1 VSPDPRNPA
10 LAPGQTVSGYEVL
23 AGMEL
28 PHLDGHAW
36 ELRHRRT
43 GARHVHISHRVEEN
57 GFLLALRTLPEDS
70 TGVAHILEHGVLE
83 GSRSYPVKMFTQ
95 LTGRSLFS
103 YINAFTSSD
112 RTVYPFATPDA
123 GDWDRLLVRYLDA
136 VFHPLLEDE
145 AFLQEGWRL
154 EPADPQRPDG
164 ALEIRGVVFNE
175 MKAALASP
183 DAQFSRRFRREL
195 LPDLC
200 YAHESGGDP
209 EAIPD
214 LDAEGW
220 RAFHRR
226 HYRPANS
233 WTVTFGHL
241 PLAPTLA
248 RLDEAFAGLEAGTAL
263 ELPPHPPLGA
273 PQRRVAGYTAP
284 AEAAGLPRYA
294 GVGWR
299 LSPQTDLL
307 ESLRLS
313 FLFEVLCGGLAAPL
327 NHGLLRAGLGPSL
340 APLGFDGGGTRLTF
354 AIGLRGVEEGA
365 GAAVEAAVLDILGRL
380 AQEGLESGDVAAAL
394 DRFELEIRE
403 QGRSGGLPWGL
414 GLAWSGLAHW
424 MAGGS
429 CLEALRTDRLLE
441 TLRREA
447 EDTGLL
453 PGLIRRW
460 LLDNPERLVLEAY
473 PEAGSLEAREER
485 LRVRVEETGRRLG
498 PQGRRALV
506 EQAARV
512 AAWREDPGD
521 LTCMPEVDPATLSR
535 TAKPCGGNE
544 RELAGGLLRSHR
556 ETVNG
561 LTHVN
566 LALPLD
572 PADPDLP
579 LVDLLGWLPRLGHG
593 GLGVEAAERRLRGL
607 LAGLSLGSH
616 HSLPAGT
623 AGFLG
628 SAGVHVL
635 QLRFHGLGRRW
646 RDWQALLE
654 DLLERPALDDGGR
667 LGELLAMRQ
676 SRLRGQV
683 VAGATQIALQTAQDL
698 ISPIGQVQHQVEGV
712 GFLRRLQRL
721 DVERDALGARL
732 SGLLERALSTHGRLL
747 SLCAGE
753 GELEAAEAALAG
765 WLDGRPAPRRV
776 EAPCAGPATGPAAAL
791 LACTA
796 PVDGAFPAESWPAPP
811 LDHPDAPRLVLL
823 SAWMHQPL
831 YERIRAAGGAYG
843 AQAAYDWSQ
852 RTFSFLSWRD
862 PRIAGTYADFDAVR
876 RLALDGAAAGEE
888 LRRARVEA
896 LRRQDTPLLPHE
908 RAARCFQHRLHGTTQ
923 EVRDAFRAGLLDATP
938 AQLAEAAGRWL
949 GDEAARRR
957 VVVCAPAHLGVRTGD
972 LDIVAEEVLPS

>member
-1 VSPDPRNPA
+1 MSPDPRNPA
-10 LAPGQTVSGYEVL
+10 LSTGLVLEGFEVL
-23 AGMEL
+23 AHEEL

-57 GFLLALRTLPEDS
+57 GFLLALRTLPGDS

-83 GSRSYPVKMFTQ
+83 GSRRFPVKMFTQ

-103 YINAFTSSD
+103 YLNAFTSSD

-136 VFHPLLEDE
+136 VYHPLLEDE

-154 EPADPQRPDG
+154 EPVEPSDPDG

-195 LPDLC
+195 LPALC

-214 LDAEGW
+214 LDAEAW

-226 HYRPANS
+226 HYRPGNS
-233 WTVTFGHL
+233 WSVSFGHL

-248 RLDEAFAGLEAGTAL
+248 RLDEAFAGLEGGPAL
-263 ELPPHPPLGA
+263 VLPPHPPLGA
-273 PQRRVAGYTAP
+273 PRSVAVGYTAP
-284 AEAAGLPRYA
+284 VDAAGLPRYA
-294 GVGWR
+294 AVGWR
-299 LSPQTDLL
+299 LCPQTELE

-327 NHGLLRAGLGPSL
+327 NHGLLQAGLGPSL
-340 APLGFDGGGTRLTF
+340 APLGFDGGGTRLCF
-354 AIGLRGVEEGA
+354 SIGLRGVEPGA
-365 GAAVEAAVLDILGRL
+365 GGAVESVVTGILRRL
-380 AQEGLESGDVAAAL
+380 AEGGLDPDDVATAL

-429 CLEALRTDRLLE
+429 FLATLRTDRLLE
-441 TLRREA
+441 QLRREA
-447 EDTGLL
+447 ADPGLL

-460 LLDNPERLVLEAY
+460 LLDNPERLVLEAS
-473 PEAGSLEAREER
+473 PEPGTLEAREGR
-485 LRVRVEETGRRLG
+485 LAARVAEMGQG
-498 PQGRRALV
+498 MGAAGRRALL

-512 AAWREDPGD
+512 AAWRADPGD
-521 LTCMPEVDPATLSR
+521 LSCMPEVDPNGLAR
-535 TAKPCGGNE
+535 QARRCGG
-544 RELAGGLLRSHR
+544 RQRALAGGLLLAHD
-556 ETVNG
+556 EAVNG
-561 LTHVN
+561 LAHVN

-572 PADPDLP
+572 PGDPDLP

-593 GLGVEAAERRLRGL
+593 SLGVEAAERRLRGL
-607 LAGLSLGSH
+607 VAGLSLGSH
-616 HSLPAGT
+616 HSLSAAGT
-623 AGFLG
+623 TP
-628 SAGVHVL
+628 VHVL
-635 QLRFHGLGRRW
+635 QLRFHALGRR
-646 RDWQALLE
+646 RADWQALLE
-654 DLLERPALDDGGR
+654 DLVERPAFHDGSR

-676 SRLRGQV
+676 SRLRSQV
-683 VAGATQIALQTAQDL
+683 VGGAAQIALQAAQDL
-698 ISPIGQVQHQVEGV
+698 LSPIGALQHQVEGL
-712 GFLRRLQRL
+712 GFLRRLQGL
-721 DVERDALGARL
+721 DVVRDALAERL
-732 SGLLERALSTHGRLL
+732 AGLLRRALESGDRLL
-747 SLCAGE
+747 SLCAG
-753 GELEAAEAALAG
+753 GAELADAEAGLVA
-765 WLDGRPAPRRV
+765 WLEGRPAPRRV
-776 EAPCAGPATGPAAAL
+776 EAGCAGPAAGAASAL

-796 PVDGAFPAESWPAPP
+796 PVDGAFAAESWAAPG

-823 SAWMHQPL
+823 AAWMHQPL

-843 AQAAYDWSQ
+843 AQASYDWSQ
-852 RTFSFLSWRD
+852 RVFSFLSWRD
-862 PRIAGTYADFDAVR
+862 PRIAGTYGDFDAVR
-876 RLALDGAAAGEE
+876 GRVLDGAAAGEE

-923 EVRDAFRAGLLDATP
+923 ELRDAFRAGLLDATP

-949 GDEAARRR
+949 SDEALRRR
-957 VVVCAPAHLGVRTGD
+957 AVVCAPGHVGSRTGD
-972 LDIVAEEVLPS
+972 LETVVEEVLPS